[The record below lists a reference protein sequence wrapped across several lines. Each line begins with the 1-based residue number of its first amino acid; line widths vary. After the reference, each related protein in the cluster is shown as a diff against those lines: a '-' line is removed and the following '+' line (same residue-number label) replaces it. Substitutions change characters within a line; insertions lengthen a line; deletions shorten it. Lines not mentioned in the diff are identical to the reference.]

1 LTVSLSLQRANG
13 ENMTKEDL
21 IRILA
26 DRHPIITKKDS
37 ALLVNEVFIII
48 GEALEKGEEVQ
59 LDDFGTFSLADKTLK
74 SLIRKR

>member
-1 LTVSLSLQRANG
+1 
-13 ENMTKEDL
+13 MTKEDP

-74 SLIRKR
+74 SVIRKR